1 MADKKKKEK
10 FLMYKGRPLVRSGNT
25 LYYGNSYDP
34 FVIMINVL
42 TTKQVEDLTVAD
54 RVSIQL
60 LNTDPTVRPR
70 DRIVKKSEKKGLYA
84 AMDIGSIWL
93 ERALA
98 DKNS

>member
-10 FLMYKGRPLVRSGNT
+10 FLMYKGRPLVRSDNT

-42 TTKQVEDLTVAD
+42 TTKQVEDLMVAD